1 VGAGSQSVHSTSA
14 LIMNRNYPASIPSS
28 LLESEDY
35 RALNVEQQKNFK
47 AKINY
52 CDEIAEKGIVAA
64 NLDEAELRHAV
75 DDIELDAL
83 SIMSGFGNV
92 DTEVSMYKIHSSWTF
107 ECKRD
112 EMAQYVGRDTD
123 EFLETPTIGLAA
135 SPSEVKIWMA
145 RWGHILGSTIRNFKS
160 ASSFTEAV
168 THLIVMDSLVSF
180 YLVFAARARIGGK
193 I

>member
-1 VGAGSQSVHSTSA
+1 
-14 LIMNRNYPASIPSS
+14 MNRNSSASIPSA
-28 LLESEDY
+28 LLVSEDY

-47 AKINY
+47 AKLNY
-52 CDEIAEKGIVAA
+52 CDEIAEKGIIAA
-64 NLDEAELRHAV
+64 NSGESELQQAV

-112 EMAQYVGRDTD
+112 QMAQYVAPDTD
-123 EFLETPTIGLAA
+123 EFLKTPAIELTA
-135 SPSEVKIWMA
+135 SPSEVKIWMG
-145 RWGHILGSTIRNFKS
+145 RWGHILDSTIVNFKS

-168 THLIVMDSLVSF
+168 THLIVIDSLVSF
-180 YLVFAARARIGGK
+180 YLVFAARVRIGSK
-193 I
+193 ILDCK